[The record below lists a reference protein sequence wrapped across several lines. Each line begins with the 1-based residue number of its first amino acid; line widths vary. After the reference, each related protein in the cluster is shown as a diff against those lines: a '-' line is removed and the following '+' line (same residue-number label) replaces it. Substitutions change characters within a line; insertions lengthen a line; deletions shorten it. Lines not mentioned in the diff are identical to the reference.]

1 MFRINQLFTILFS
14 ILTITFSA
22 QEMFSSSGLN
32 TTGSNGEISYSIGQV
47 ATELNSGING
57 SVSHGVQ
64 QPYEIYSTV
73 GSEILNIDLRL
84 ITYPN
89 PTTDNLILG
98 IDGFKNQI
106 FSYQLFNFDGK
117 LLIDEECSGNITN
130 INLKSFPS
138 NTYLLSIVK
147 NQSIIKT
154 FRIIKN

>member
-1 MFRINQLFTILFS
+1 
-14 ILTITFSA
+14 
-22 QEMFSSSGLN
+22 MFSSSGLN

>member
-1 MFRINQLFTILFS
+1 MFRINRLFTLLFS
-14 ILTITFSA
+14 ILTITLSA
-22 QEMFSSSGLN
+22 QETFSSSGLN
-32 TTGSNGEISYSIGQV
+32 TSGSNGEISYSIGQI

-57 SVSHGVQ
+57 SVSQGIQ

-73 GSEILNIDLRL
+73 GSEISNIDLKL

-89 PTTDNLILG
+89 PTTDNLILS

-106 FSYQLFNFDGK
+106 LFFQLFSFDGK

-138 NTYLLSIVK
+138 NTYLLNIIK

>member
-64 QPYEIYSTV
+64 QPYEIYSTA

-89 PTTDNLILG
+89 PTTDNLILS

-147 NQSIIKT
+147 DQSIIKT